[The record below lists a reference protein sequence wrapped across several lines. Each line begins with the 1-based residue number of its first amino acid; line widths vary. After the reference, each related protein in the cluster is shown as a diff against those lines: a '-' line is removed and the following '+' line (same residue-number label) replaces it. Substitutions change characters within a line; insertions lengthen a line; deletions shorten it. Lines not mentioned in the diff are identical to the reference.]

1 MSPDINEKDLVR
13 DTLNASRMVMTILS
27 ENFESPMDAYVALVF
42 TLASL
47 SHGMDIDLDHT
58 LAGVTSAYTDLAASR
73 LVKKGPLQ

>member
-1 MSPDINEKDLVR
+1 MNPDIDETTLVR
-13 DTLNASRMVMTILS
+13 DTLNASRQLLTILS
-27 ENFESPMDAYVALVF
+27 DSFESPMDAYVALVF

-58 LAGVTSAYTDLAASR
+58 LAGVKSAYEDLAASR

>member
-1 MSPDINEKDLVR
+1 MTPDINEQDLVR
-13 DTLNASRMVMTILS
+13 DTLNASRMMMSILE
-27 ENFESPMDAYVALVF
+27 ENFNNPMDAYVALVF

-58 LAGVTSAYTDLAASR
+58 LAGVKSAYEDLAASR